1 MSDLQEISRVVY
13 RHDWTSVDQWVSTLD
28 QLADLTDDE
37 IAEVEYIGKHP
48 SPSSRSG
55 GDRPAA
61 RRCGSEGGRS
71 PSFLWSL
78 AMTSLRW
85 GCRLISFPVLSR

>member
-13 RHDWTSVDQWVSTLD
+13 RHDWTSVDQWARTLD

-37 IAEVEYIGKHP
+37 IAELACLGQYP
-48 SPSSRSG
+48 PPSSRKVG
-55 GDRPAA
+55 ERPAA
-61 RRCGSEGGRS
+61 WRRASAGGRS
-71 PSFLWSL
+71 PSRFWSR

-85 GCRLISFPVLSR
+85 SCRMISLF